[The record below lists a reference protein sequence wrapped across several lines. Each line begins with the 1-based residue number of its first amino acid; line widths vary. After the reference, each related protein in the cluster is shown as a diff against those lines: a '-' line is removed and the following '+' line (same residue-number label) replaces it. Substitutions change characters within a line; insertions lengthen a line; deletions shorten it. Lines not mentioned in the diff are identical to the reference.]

1 MFCPSCNSLKTRVL
15 DKRST
20 EANSAIRRRRECLKC
35 RGRFTTY
42 ERARPS
48 LIVLKKNRKNEVYD
62 LSKIRNGMLKAIEG
76 RPINPKKFESIIE
89 KIDNE
94 IKSTGRVQ
102 IKSKVIGDI
111 VTRELKKF
119 DKVAYV
125 RFMSF
130 YKKYDNI
137 KSFKKELGR

>member
-1 MFCPSCNSLKTRVL
+1 
-15 DKRST
+15 
-20 EANSAIRRRRECLKC
+20 
-35 RGRFTTY
+35 
-42 ERARPS
+42 
-48 LIVLKKNRKNEVYD
+48 LKKNRKKEVYD

-76 RPINPKKFESIIE
+76 RPISSKKFESIIE

-102 IKSKVIGDI
+102 IKSKIIGDI
-111 VTRELKKF
+111 VTRELKKL